1 MPLTRRDFLRQSL
14 VVALT
19 SAATSPTITAQPR
32 PIMPLPLACNTYPW
46 FTFDQRDG
54 RDFHADLDAA
64 ATAVA
69 AVGIE
74 SLEPNLESIDLVDAY
89 ATALDARGVR
99 MESIYVNSVL
109 HEREAIEASI
119 DEVLRIAAR
128 AQHVAGT
135 RIVVTNPR
143 PITWGGPENKTDDEI
158 RRQGE
163 ALNRLGQ
170 RLAAEGLILAYH
182 NHDSELRLGAREFH
196 HMLAATDPAAVKF
209 CFDAHWIYRG
219 CGDSNLA
226 VIDAIRL
233 YGDRVVEVHL
243 RQSTGGIWDEVFQ
256 PVSDLDYPAILA
268 ALRERGANP
277 LLVLEQAVEAGS
289 PHTLDARAAHA
300 ASVAQLRQ
308 MMT

>member
-1 MPLTRRDFLRQSL
+1 
-14 VVALT
+14 
-19 SAATSPTITAQPR
+19 
-32 PIMPLPLACNTYPW
+32 MPLPLACNTYPW

-54 RDFHADLDAA
+54 RDFYADLDAA

-69 AVGIE
+69 AAGIE

-89 ATALDARGVR
+89 AAALDAHGVR
-99 MESIYVNSVL
+99 MASIYVNSVL
-109 HEREAIEASI
+109 HEPAAVEASI
-119 DEVLRIAAR
+119 AEVLRIATRAR
-128 AQHVAGT
+128 DVANT

-163 ALNRLGQ
+163 ALNHLGQ
-170 RLAAEGLILAYH
+170 GLASEGLTLAYH

-196 HMLAATDPAAVKF
+196 HMLAATDPAVVKF

-226 VIDAIRL
+226 VMDAIRL

-256 PVSDLDYPAILA
+256 PISDLDYPAILN
-268 ALRERGANP
+268 ALHERGADP
-277 LLVLEQAVEAGS
+277 LLVLEQAIEANSPRTLAALPAHRASVEA
-289 PHTLDARAAHA
+289 
-300 ASVAQLRQ
+300 LRGL
-308 MMT
+308 ML